1 VPDREVRNRL
11 ITMEDRV
18 WHIRNDLTKVRSKDV
33 LNGIIKD
40 DKANYQVAESELAED
55 LQLLDDAI
63 ALYIEPLQEAYRRID
78 EWKGKASLQASI
90 AMAESILNYVLLARH
105 SVLLGYYPEARD
117 LLRGCYE
124 RTTRCY
130 LFFIDEGQANK
141 FLAGKRISQVE
152 VDRKL
157 NALESQGQGKTLYEE
172 LRSYYGAISQDIHP
186 NLHSFQARYGDVN
199 LKEEVGLKPILGG
212 IMSPALGR
220 VVILR
225 VLQCVLSALKI
236 IGAIFR
242 EQSGAWEREYK
253 RIVTRQKEILSKLSS
268 A

>member
-1 VPDREVRNRL
+1 
-11 ITMEDRV
+11 MEDRV
-18 WHIRNDLTKVRSKDV
+18 WHIRNDLTKVSSKDA
-33 LNGIIKD
+33 LDGIVKD
-40 DKANYQVAESELAED
+40 DKANYHVAESALAED
-55 LQLLDDAI
+55 IQLLDDAI

-78 EWKGKASLQASI
+78 EWKGKTSLQASI

-105 SVLLGYYPEARD
+105 SILLGYYPEARD

-130 LFFIDEGQANK
+130 LFFIDEGQANR
-141 FLAGKRISQVE
+141 FLGGKKISQEE

-157 NALESQGQGKTLYEE
+157 NALWSQGKDKTFYEE
-172 LRSYYGAISQDIHP
+172 LRSYYRALSQDIHP
-186 NLHSFQARYGDVN
+186 NLRSFQARYGDVN

-225 VLQCVLSALKI
+225 LLQCVLSALKI
-236 IGAIFR
+236 IGVIFK
-242 EQSGAWEREYK
+242 EQSGTWEKEYK
-253 RIVTRQKEILSKLSS
+253 RIVTLRNEILSKLSS
-268 A
+268 P